1 MRARTVV
8 AATAACLG
16 LTALAAWIFAWSLE
30 KAAFLSPVIVVAAG
44 ALAGLVVLWTRV
56 AWESL
61 KRARHPKRVL
71 ALAIAGLLLLVGLS
85 LLGLKLPRE

>member
-1 MRARTVV
+1 VRARTVV
-8 AATAACLG
+8 TATAACLG
-16 LTALAAWIFAWSLE
+16 LTALAAWLFAWSFE

-44 ALAGLVVLWTRV
+44 ALAGLVVLWTRD

-61 KRARHPKRVL
+61 RHVKRRRRMVVL
-71 ALAIAGLLLLVGLS
+71 SVAAVLLLVGLS